1 MTTDERQS
9 WYNIAVTAGL
19 GPSAAQKIGRYLDV
33 HHLGASDLETW
44 DAERLQGEIGLSGG
58 IAAALVEQFRN
69 QLELPE
75 IPEGIDL
82 LTPGEVRYPNHRF
95 VDANPP
101 LPPVLWAG
109 ADTSL
114 LSREMPA
121 LAIAGSRDTADEI
134 LDFVYEFSKDASR
147 SGWIIV
153 SGLAQGVDSAAHRG
167 ALVGSTGTIGVLASG
182 VLNTSRSWI
191 PDDAESFCVVSQ
203 FNPTEPWSGPRAM
216 QRNSTIAGLADR
228 VLVAAAG
235 TSGGSWEMAQLC
247 LKRNKPLFVLDL
259 DPKVALGNQKLI
271 QLGATPVNPAEPE
284 VVLAEIQGPLTLFG

>member
-1 MTTDERQS
+1 MTTDERQC

-19 GPSAAQKIGRYLDV
+19 GPSAAQRIGRYLDV
-33 HHLGASDLETW
+33 HHLGASDLEAW

-58 IAAALVEQFRN
+58 IAAALVEQFCN
-69 QLELPE
+69 QLGLPE

-82 LTPGEVRYPNHRF
+82 LTPGEARYPNHRF

-114 LSREMPA
+114 LSRDMPA

-134 LDFVYEFSKDASR
+134 LDFVYEFSRDASR
-147 SGWIIV
+147 SGWMIV

-167 ALVGSTGTIGVLASG
+167 ALIGSTGTIGVLASG
-182 VLNTSRSWI
+182 VLNTSRSWM

-235 TSGGSWEMAQLC
+235 SSGGSWEMAQLC

-259 DPKVALGNQKLI
+259 DPKIAPGNRKLI
-271 QLGATPVNPAEPE
+271 QLGAISVNPDEPD
-284 VVLAEIQGPLTLFG
+284 VVLAEIQGPLTLFS